1 MFGFLTQLDVV
12 NAQYFQSEMKP
23 DQKCDCERRTKDSE
37 PQNHPRARMV
47 DTKLA
52 EKFHRKLKFDDFF
65 SISNFSLQVF
75 ERDLNFKIENFVLFV
90 QLKPTLDLSQIFN
103 SFLV

>member
-12 NAQYFQSEMKP
+12 NAQYFQSKMKP

-47 DTKLA
+47 DSKLA

-65 SISNFSLQVF
+65 SISNF
-75 ERDLNFKIENFVLFV
+75 FVTSVRRGLRF
-90 QLKPTLDLSQIFN
+90 
-103 SFLV
+103 

>member
-47 DTKLA
+47 DSKLA

-75 ERDLNFKIENFVLFV
+75 EGALNFKFKISYSLYN
-90 QLKPTLDLSQIFN
+90 QIQH
-103 SFLV
+103 